1 MLHIHGQRNTG
12 SVKFSS
18 WTACG
23 KEAIGT
29 TIDEATDIGTMVC
42 TGVGIDLIDGGDTGI
57 VAVVGPDVVDEE
69 DEVCGVIVTDV
80 SNVDETE
87 LVVDDVLDSGD
98 VTVDVDSRD
107 DVVELVEE
115 DEEDTAVGNV
125 KGVTDVDDVVDDS
138 FVVVCVEV
146 CVVDVVKL
154 GVDAEV
160 VLTVVVTVKVDVAAG
175 DVVV

>member
-57 VAVVGPDVVDEE
+57 DVVVGPVVVDEE
-69 DEVCGVIVTDV
+69 DEVCGVTVTDV

-115 DEEDTAVGNV
+115 DDCEDTVVDNV
-125 KGVTDVDDVVDDS
+125 KGVADVADVVDDS
-138 FVVVCVEV
+138 FDVVCVDV
-146 CVVDVVKL
+146 CVIDAVKL

-160 VLTVVVTVKVDVAAG
+160 VLTVVVIVEVNAVA
-175 DVVV
+175 